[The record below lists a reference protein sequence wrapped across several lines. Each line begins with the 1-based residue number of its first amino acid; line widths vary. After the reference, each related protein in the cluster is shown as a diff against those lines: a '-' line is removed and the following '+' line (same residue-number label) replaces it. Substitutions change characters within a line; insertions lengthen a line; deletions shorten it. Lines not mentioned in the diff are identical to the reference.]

1 MKPIPPDASEPA
13 SLAEFTAALAA
24 LIGLPPETSPN
35 DLLAALKA
43 KIEGEPD
50 PARYMPVAAVQ
61 SMLAGRMEERLALSE
76 ERAEEK
82 VNRAFKEGFL
92 VTAMKPWALA
102 LCRSDEAAFDDYLA
116 KSGPVFAHLMKPS
129 HTTATP
135 RAAASEA
142 AASDLERAICEQ
154 LGLKPGSLIE

>member
-1 MKPIPPDASEPA
+1 MPGK
-13 SLAEFTAALAA
+13 LLNALEA
-24 LIGLPPETSPN
+24 TT
-35 DLLAALKA
+35 
-43 KIEGEPD
+43 EGEPD

-82 VNRAFKEGFL
+82 ASRAFKEGFL
-92 VTAMKPWALA
+92 AVAMKPWALA
-102 LCRSDEAAFDDYLA
+102 PCRSDEAAFDDDLA
-116 KSGPVFAHLMKPS
+116 KSGPGSETVFAHLMKPS